1 MLHTNMNLT
10 ENIRLAFGSLL
21 ANKLRA
27 ILTMLGIIIGVAA
40 VITLVSVGEGVQ
52 DVVISEFEGLGNNL
66 LFVTPGRPDANQM
79 TGFSGGVD
87 LTNDDYQA
95 LADPFNVPDLARVAP
110 LYGRPAIITRGG
122 EEARST
128 VTGTTPDYTGVRDFY
143 PVLGDFFTEQD
154 VTSAARVA
162 VLGQSVYEQLFP
174 DGELPIGQTIRINN
188 VNFRVIGLM
197 EEKGGSGFNDQDDVV
212 LVPLNTA
219 QRRLFP
225 ARRPDGEFRIDQI
238 LAQVISEERQDAA
251 IAEMA
256 LALRQSRGIEFRDD
270 DDFTILSQAEV
281 VGALGQITGV
291 LTTFLG
297 VIAGISLLV
306 GGIGIMNIML
316 VSVTERTR
324 EIGLRKAVGAK
335 RRNILWQFLTE
346 AVILSSVG
354 GLIGLALGAAGAYLI
369 SGLSDTLDATVAWNS
384 VILAILFSAAVG
396 LFFGIYPAT
405 RAAGLNPIDALRYE

>member
-1 MLHTNMNLT
+1 MNLT
-10 ENIRLAFGSLL
+10 ENIRLAFSSLM

-52 DVVISEFEGLGNNL
+52 AVVVSEFQGLGNNL
-66 LFVTPGRPDANQM
+66 LFVTPGRLDAGEFGHSR
-79 TGFSGGVD
+79 TRAE
-87 LTNDDYQA
+87 LTNNDYLA
-95 LADPFNVPDLARVAP
+95 LADTFNVPDLARVAP
-110 LYGRPAIITRGG
+110 IYDRPALITRGSN
-122 EEARST
+122 EVQVT
-128 VTGTTPDYTGVRDFY
+128 VTGTTPDYIAVRDFH

-154 VTSAARVA
+154 VTTAARVA
-162 VLGQSVYEQLFP
+162 VLGQTVYESLFP
-174 DGELPIGQTIRINN
+174 DGDVPIGQTIRINN

-197 EEKGGSGFNDQDDVV
+197 EEKGGSGFNDQDNTI

-225 ARRPDGEFRIDQI
+225 ARRPDGKFRIDQI
-238 LAQVISEERQDAA
+238 YAQVISEERQDAA
-251 IAEMA
+251 ITEME
-256 LALRQSRGIEFRDD
+256 LALRQTRGIAFRDE
-270 DDFTILSQAEV
+270 DDFTILSQSEII
-281 VGALGQITGV
+281 GALGQITGV

-324 EIGLRKAVGAK
+324 EIGLRKAVGA
-335 RRNILWQFLTE
+335 RRSNILWQFLTE
-346 AVILSSVG
+346 AVILSSIG
-354 GLIGLALGAAGAYLI
+354 GLIGLALGATGAWLI
-369 SGLSDTLDATVAWNS
+369 SLLSDTLDATVAWNS
-384 VILAILFSAAVG
+384 VVLAILFSAAVG

-405 RAAGLNPIDALRYE
+405 RAAALNPIDALRYE